1 MSRRRSTPYAILG
14 LLSLRPMSGYDV
26 RKESGESVGHFWS
39 ESYGQIYPAL
49 AELTSA
55 GLARRRVE
63 RRPGKPDRHV
73 YEISERGREA
83 LREWLLVA
91 PSAMP
96 VRSEL
101 LLKLFF
107 GDEASAERQSEWVEQ
122 MLADATAQLETYARI
137 GREIKRE
144 HPDDAHATH
153 WRITL
158 SYGVHRAEA
167 HQRWARETLAT
178 LRSLARGARAKSEG
192 QRAKTSARRR
202 HA

>member
-26 RKESGESVGHFWS
+26 RKESAESVGHFWS

-49 AELTSA
+49 AELTTQ
-55 GLARRRVE
+55 GYARRRVE
-63 RRPGKPDRHV
+63 RRAGKPDRHV
-73 YEISERGREA
+73 YEITDRGRQA
-83 LREWLLVA
+83 LREWMRVPPA
-91 PSAMP
+91 PTP

-107 GDEASAERQSEWVEQ
+107 GDATSAELQAEWVER
-122 MLADATAQLETYARI
+122 MLAEATTELETYARL
-137 GREIKRE
+137 GRELKRE
-144 HPDDAHATH
+144 HGDDPHAAH

-178 LRSLARGARAKSEG
+178 LRSLARGAGAKPNEE
-192 QRAKTSARRR
+192 RTPRARRR
-202 HA
+202 QA